1 MKKEEILNTLL
12 KSLLDK
18 NLSRL
23 EKNSDEEIKHIKLMK
38 AFFVKQE
45 KLINSYKEDIKRRTM
60 IKQKTSDDFKKNQK
74 GIRLFTP
81 SNIRRVSSKSKD
93 KYMTNNFT
101 NLNKLKIDGNYKTK
115 NIQTKKN
122 INTERKHYITPLKK
136 NNSQINSITKLKK
149 SKKINNNNNEAN
161 SITKR
166 NNKRNK
172 IGLIDGITRANKSFI
187 LENKNDL
194 NKSYNNINNYNTNK
208 TKKLIK
214 RPIKINVL
222 QKSKTSPLLQKLGT
236 KKKKSVK
243 INENKIIFG
252 DWLCGD
258 DGKYVLISIS
268 NFLDS
273 KTKYNLFSCKKKYI
287 KYLYQYIDDKYTEF
301 KEKNK
306 INPHNNEVKEKSEN
320 NFNLSIGTLK
330 ALKLLNKEE
339 HIKFFNINKYD
350 SFSDDIYLV
359 YKIIFQLSE
368 NDEIKNAE
376 NKKDFF
382 EKMVKYINDNI
393 KENKVGDLFKS
404 MTKNFDFSK
413 DNIFQIKNIIK
424 GNEEKLKLKYFSK
437 ICVTTGL
444 IIFLVK
450 DILEYLELNGSNKS
464 NTTLILANLEFIE
477 KTRSKIS
484 SYLETLKK
492 YI

>member
-18 NLSRL
+18 NLTRL

-194 NKSYNNINNYNTNK
+194 NKSNNNINNYNTNK
-208 TKKLIK
+208 INKKA
-214 RPIKINVL
+214 N
-222 QKSKTSPLLQKLGT
+222 
-236 KKKKSVK
+236 
-243 INENKIIFG
+243 
-252 DWLCGD
+252 
-258 DGKYVLISIS
+258 
-268 NFLDS
+268 
-273 KTKYNLFSCKKKYI
+273 
-287 KYLYQYIDDKYTEF
+287 
-301 KEKNK
+301 KNK
-306 INPHNNEVKEKSEN
+306 CSPKIKD
-320 NFNLSIGTLK
+320 LST
-330 ALKLLNKEE
+330 
-339 HIKFFNINKYD
+339 F
-350 SFSDDIYLV
+350 
-359 YKIIFQLSE
+359 
-368 NDEIKNAE
+368 
-376 NKKDFF
+376 
-382 EKMVKYINDNI
+382 
-393 KENKVGDLFKS
+393 
-404 MTKNFDFSK
+404 T
-413 DNIFQIKNIIK
+413 
-424 GNEEKLKLKYFSK
+424 
-437 ICVTTGL
+437 
-444 IIFLVK
+444 
-450 DILEYLELNGSNKS
+450 
-464 NTTLILANLEFIE
+464 
-477 KTRSKIS
+477 
-484 SYLETLKK
+484 
-492 YI
+492 